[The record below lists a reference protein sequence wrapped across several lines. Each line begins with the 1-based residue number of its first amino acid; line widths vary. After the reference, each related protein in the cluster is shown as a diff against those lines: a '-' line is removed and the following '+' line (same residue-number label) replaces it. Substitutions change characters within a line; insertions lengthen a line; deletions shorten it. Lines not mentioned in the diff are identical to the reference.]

1 MEKKFNNSF
10 DDLINIKDDLDK
22 NSEDYKDLIFANKI
36 YNLYTTDDE
45 LKEELKVSVKRN
57 KRKIKISS
65 KIAVAAAL
73 LIFVTPFTNFG
84 QELIT
89 TVKTLIVPSGKIS
102 VTEEKFSYEGE
113 DLSYAVPNELKE
125 KVYDKEGNLL
135 TSIKRGDKFY
145 NDKREEVTGVG
156 IDEKSGNVKIYTDSI
171 ENSEYEFFDSI
182 DDYKK
187 ELSFNPLV
195 LGGEY
200 KFIRGEKFI
209 GTEGKSEYA
218 TLVYNSSNNRKI
230 TIFER
235 VSSPENAYSISTED
249 KIQELDIDGVKII
262 YFEKGTFEFE
272 RDGLLVSISAKGA
285 SLTELKTIYND
296 LTLYK

>member
-1 MEKKFNNSF
+1 MEKKFNDSF
-10 DDLINIKDDLDK
+10 DDLINNKADLDK

-36 YNLYTTDDE
+36 YNLYTIDDE
-45 LKEELKVSVKRN
+45 LKEDLKMGVKMN
-57 KRKIKISS
+57 KRKIKISY
-65 KIAVAAAL
+65 KIAIAAAL

-84 QELIT
+84 QELII
-89 TVKTLIVPSGKIS
+89 TVKTLIIPSGKIS
-102 VTEEKFSYEGE
+102 VTEEKFNYKGE
-113 DLSYAVPNELKE
+113 DLSYAVPNELKG
-125 KVYDKEGNLL
+125 KVFDKEGNQL
-135 TSIKRGDKFY
+135 TSIKRGEKFY
-145 NDKREEVTGVG
+145 NDKGEEVTGVG
-156 IDEKSGNVKIYTDSI
+156 IDEKSGSMKIYTESI

-235 VSSPENAYSISTED
+235 ASSPENAYSMSSED
-249 KIQELDIDGVKII
+249 KIQELNIHGVKII
-262 YFEKGTFEFE
+262 YIEKGIFEFE
-272 RDGLLVSISAKGA
+272 RDGLLVSINAKGA
-285 SLTELKTIYND
+285 SLTELKAIYND
-296 LTLYK
+296 LILYK